1 MNKVTT
7 IILLFAFMM
16 GGILSSAAQ
25 NGEEID
31 KIKDTLSL
39 VKTDSAA
46 FLNSSFGEDRLGGNK
61 MNFIDKEIIL
71 KVTGQTGSL
80 YRVALSQN
88 RYAFIPKEMTTP
100 LQENCLP
107 TYITKQMENDSLQ
120 TVKEIT
126 IKPALTGSFSARNT
140 GKEEKVTIALD
151 HACPYLA
158 WEEKEPHRLIV
169 EIYGAVNNS
178 VWLTQSL
185 NLESIESVEVRQT
198 DSDITTLIINI
209 KKKSSWGYNI
219 WYSGNN
225 LNISIKHPPY
235 FSLRGLTIGVDAG
248 HGGTSTGAV
257 SVKRDEDKVLNMEMV
272 YRLKR
277 LLEKKGAKIVL
288 SREGDN
294 NVSMQRRK
302 EIFRDNNIDLMIS
315 IHCNAGGKS
324 AQGTSTYYKHLVYR
338 PLAEYILKNLVTI
351 EGVKEF
357 GLIGNFNFSLSAA
370 TNYPAILVETLFL
383 SNPSDT
389 EMIENPEIREE
400 LMKKVVKG
408 VEDYLKY
415 CKKIEKR

>member
-88 RYAFIPKEMTTP
+88 RCAYIPKEITSP
-100 LQENCLP
+100 LEEDSLP
-107 TYITKQMENDSLQ
+107 DYITKRMENDSVS
-120 TVKEIT
+120 TIKEIT
-126 IKPALTGSFSARNT
+126 ILPALTGSFSARNT
-140 GKEEKVTIALD
+140 GKEDRVVLSLAHT
-151 HACPYLA
+151 CPYLA

-198 DSDITTLIINI
+198 DSDISTLIINI
-209 KKKSSWGYNI
+209 KKRRSWGYNI
-219 WYSGNN
+219 SYRSEE
-225 LNISIKHPPY
+225 H
-235 FSLRGLTIGVDAG
+235 
-248 HGGTSTGAV
+248 TS
-257 SVKRDEDKVLNMEMV
+257 
-272 YRLKR
+272 
-277 LLEKKGAKIVL
+277 
-288 SREGDN
+288 
-294 NVSMQRRK
+294 
-302 EIFRDNNIDLMIS
+302 
-315 IHCNAGGKS
+315 
-324 AQGTSTYYKHLVYR
+324 
-338 PLAEYILKNLVTI
+338 
-351 EGVKEF
+351 
-357 GLIGNFNFSLSAA
+357 
-370 TNYPAILVETLFL
+370 
-383 SNPSDT
+383 
-389 EMIENPEIREE
+389 
-400 LMKKVVKG
+400 
-408 VEDYLKY
+408 
-415 CKKIEKR
+415 

>member
-257 SVKRDEDKVLNMEMV
+257 SVKRDEEKVLNMEMV

-338 PLAEYILKNLVTI
+338 PLAENILKNLVTI

-357 GLIGNFNFSLSAA
+357 GLIGNFNISLSAA

-400 LMKKVVKG
+400 LMKKVDKG